1 MNAGK
6 FGQASK
12 LLKELLSSEPADQKA
27 RRLSATLNLK
37 LGNRIT
43 AKTLFETLVKEALGS
58 QDRRLAESLLREYL
72 EAGPRYVPFL
82 QLLGQVCEENGN
94 RKAAAVEYGKALTV
108 LIEDEDTDDAE
119 LPAKLYAK
127 IKALNPTEPVLGQF
141 ATMFEPPKPA
151 EPAQPVAEP
160 SAQEPPVKA
169 KGKGKVKEEVSTG
182 RSAAPVKPSEVKPA
196 APRREGA
203 KKGEASRAPAAQPS
217 AKPHAPPPAAPA
229 EPVVEPR
236 APEIPVEAKGAAVA
250 SVSPPSEVPKAM
262 APSQADAPVASPE
275 VEQVLPLTP
284 QPEPIKTP
292 QAPPASPVQPMTA
305 PEVAKIS
312 PMPKDLAARRLSA
325 TQKLESGDHLP
336 ARNMFAALVHE
347 ALESQDRRLAESLLR
362 EYLMAGPPYVP
373 FLELLGR
380 LCEEKGN
387 HRAAAEEY
395 GKALQVLI
403 GDQAAGD
410 PDLSAKLYAKVKEL
424 NPASPLLPRFAA
436 GFEPPPPAAQADE
449 PVVEPT
455 ALSSTPPLEVPE
467 QRVSGDVEASVEPV
481 EIKAAPPVTPEPH
494 TLTEPH
500 APPALPTEVPVEAAP
515 AAAAPLENQK
525 TPDLQP
531 ALRAP
536 EAVTALPAEPVV
548 SDRPEEVQDKPVEVV
563 PEQKVE
569 KEISPP
575 PSEEKPHE
583 PSWKT
588 DFRFLESTAPP
599 KRSYKPV
606 AEAPLSAPPEA
617 RGVSPITAGSGADA
631 AAQDTMADVSE
642 EWVAAEPE
650 AESVVPDSPAPSAD
664 TGGPETL
671 SFTTRT
677 SVPTPLEE
685 IQDDLPA
692 IGSLEELH
700 LDETNLIPADV
711 DTVSEGEL
719 EDVSVN
725 ELGAATTL
733 DEMPTLDIMPGVA
746 GDAGETAVRRW
757 ADEAEESVNVP
768 QAPAPQEPVIE
779 FHDLEGMPH
788 QEVTHARSTPS
799 FVLTSAGTAT
809 REAGTDQGQEEE
821 AVTVPSGVTQHWRTV
836 EQTTIRTIGPD
847 TARHA
852 SRALAD
858 RYASRRRTGPVMRVA
873 FPGKRAVIGLF
884 TLIMSLTVVPLGLTA
899 LVWLGLGQS
908 PNSAFQNLTKTPA
921 RALQAWK
928 KNGYFLLLGFGVEET
943 RDPLAAGYTRWEA
956 TGSSGQPQCFEGG
969 LRPPLPL
976 RLDAEATTLSD
987 WFQVTDPVAQ
997 FKKMKGIVRT
1007 WSTKHEALLA
1017 RYRKWLGM
1025 PFDDWGYGRFANPD
1039 CTQILTAHR
1048 LYVADGFARG
1058 LSIGLSLL
1066 EQDVKKWRAV
1076 LPRAKTLSM
1085 KLMAAA
1091 AVNDDARILSGLLN
1105 RKEVSDQKISRL
1117 LKLMKPLE
1125 LPERSLRWPLQHD
1138 LALRAKLLDSETPL
1152 SMSKEPSL
1160 LVQVLEHMP
1169 LPRQRTLNAYADYY
1183 EKVIK
1188 ASDRPRSDWP
1198 SLYQFANTPAKMP
1211 WDFVINP
1218 VDNLLPARLKV
1229 DWEHRARELLETDAR
1244 LRLVLLQ
1251 ARLRGTPKKE
1261 LASRIARSGPRYDD
1275 PFTGFSMVYN
1285 PSKSRLYSVGKDGED
1300 NNGDL
1305 TLDVSVVLAR

>member
-6 FGQASK
+6 YGQASK

-43 AKTLFETLVKEALGS
+43 AKSLFETLVKEALGS

-82 QLLGQVCEENGN
+82 QLLGQVCEESGN
-94 RKAAAVEYGKALTV
+94 RRAAVVEYGKALTI
-108 LIEDEDTDDAE
+108 LIEDEDTEDPE
-119 LPAKLYAK
+119 LPPKLYAK
-127 IKALNPTEPVLGQF
+127 IKELDLTDPVVGRF

-160 SAQEPPVKA
+160 SAQGPPVKA
-169 KGKGKVKEEVSTG
+169 KESAASALPPPAQVEEEVRTG

-203 KKGEASRAPAAQPS
+203 KKVEASREPAAQPS
-217 AKPHAPPPAAPA
+217 AKPQAPPP
-229 EPVVEPR
+229 
-236 APEIPVEAKGAAVA
+236 
-250 SVSPPSEVPKAM
+250 
-262 APSQADAPVASPE
+262 
-275 VEQVLPLTP
+275 T
-284 QPEPIKTP
+284 
-292 QAPPASPVQPMTA
+292 
-305 PEVAKIS
+305 
-312 PMPKDLAARRLSA
+312 
-325 TQKLESGDHLP
+325 
-336 ARNMFAALVHE
+336 
-347 ALESQDRRLAESLLR
+347 
-362 EYLMAGPPYVP
+362 
-373 FLELLGR
+373 
-380 LCEEKGN
+380 
-387 HRAAAEEY
+387 
-395 GKALQVLI
+395 
-403 GDQAAGD
+403 
-410 PDLSAKLYAKVKEL
+410 
-424 NPASPLLPRFAA
+424 
-436 GFEPPPPAAQADE
+436 AQAE

-467 QRVSGDVEASVEPV
+467 QRVSGDVDASVEPV
-481 EIKAAPPVTPEPH
+481 EIKAAPPATPEPD
-494 TLTEPH
+494 TLTEPQAPPPAAAAH
-500 APPALPTEVPVEAAP
+500 PVVESPLPGSPPEAKEASGAASLPPVQSPKRTGTKEAAPEVEAVKAEAPPPAQVEEEVRTGRSAAPVKPSEVKPAAPRREGAKKVEVPLAPAAQPSAKPQAPPALPAEVPVEEAP

-531 ALRAP
+531 AMRAP
-536 EAVTALPAEPVV
+536 ELVTALTAEPAV

-569 KEISPP
+569 EEITPP
-575 PSEEKPHE
+575 PSEEKPHK
-583 PSWKT
+583 PKWKT
-588 DFRFLESTAPP
+588 GFRFLESAAPP

-606 AEAPLSAPPEA
+606 AEAPLSAPSEA
-617 RGVSPITAGSGADA
+617 RDVSPITAGSGADA
-631 AAQDTMADVSE
+631 AAQDTVADVSE
-642 EWVAAEPE
+642 EPVAAARASQPPWLAEPE
-650 AESVVPDSPAPSAD
+650 VESVAPASPAPSAD

-671 SFTTRT
+671 SFTART
-677 SVPTPLEE
+677 SVPTPQEE

-692 IGSLEELH
+692 IGPLEELD
-700 LDETNLIPADV
+700 LNEINLVPADV

-719 EDVSVN
+719 EGVSANDPEV
-725 ELGAATTL
+725 ATTL
-733 DEMPTLDIMPGVA
+733 GDMSVILTTPGVA
-746 GDAGETAVRRW
+746 GDTGETAVRRR

-779 FHDLEGMPH
+779 FHELEGMPH
-788 QEVTHARSTPS
+788 QEVTHAQSTPS
-799 FVLTSAGTAT
+799 FALASDETAT
-809 REAGTDQGQEEE
+809 REAETGPGQEE
-821 AVTVPSGVTQHWRTV
+821 ATATVPPGVA
-836 EQTTIRTIGPD
+836 P
-847 TARHA
+847 
-852 SRALAD
+852 
-858 RYASRRRTGPVMRVA
+858 RRRTAERPRSRPVRPHPTQHGPEASAHPSLTSRRGTFRVA
-873 FPGKRAVIGLF
+873 NVVNRANRAVIRLF
-884 TLIMSLTVVPLGLTA
+884 TFIISVTVVPLGLTA
-899 LVWLGLGQS
+899 LVWVGLGQS
-908 PNSAFQNLTKTPA
+908 PNPAFQSLTKPPA
-921 RALQAWK
+921 RVLQNPK
-928 KNGYFLLLGFGVEET
+928 ENGYFLLLGFGVEET
-943 RDPLAAGYTRWEA
+943 QDPLAAGHKQWEA
-956 TGSSGQPQCFEGG
+956 TGSSAHPQCFEAGG
-969 LRPPLPL
+969 RTPFPLWF
-976 RLDAEATTLSD
+976 DGEAQSLSD
-987 WFQVTDPVAQ
+987 WFRQPDPVGQ
-997 FKKMKGIVRT
+997 FKKMKGRLQT
-1007 WSTKHEALLA
+1007 WSKKHQVLLS
-1017 RYRKWLGM
+1017 RYRTWLGM
-1025 PFDDWGYGRFANPD
+1025 AFDDRGYGRFANPG

-1105 RKEVSDQKISRL
+1105 RKEVSDQKISHL

-1138 LALRAKLLDSETPL
+1138 LALRAKLLDSEMPL
-1152 SMSKEPSL
+1152 STSKEPSL

-1183 EKVIK
+1183 EKVLK

-1211 WDFVINP
+1211 WDFVMNP
-1218 VDNLLPARLKV
+1218 VDNLLPARPKV

-1261 LASRIARSGPRYDD
+1261 LASRIARSGPRYND

-1285 PSKSRLYSVGKDGED
+1285 SPKNRLYSVGKDGED
-1300 NNGDL
+1300 NDGDSQR
-1305 TLDVSVVLAR
+1305 DVSVVLAR